1 MLIIEGFYFIC
12 GYPLDQRVA
21 AMFGAIDCS
30 IQLNQAGLNT
40 QAAAPLQGICFHTPG
55 LYCSGPGGFL
65 FCLCEEDARHHR
77 AEAKNRSKEDFMAN
91 VTMKELLES
100 GVHFGH
106 QTRRWNPKMKPYIF
120 GARNGIHIIDLQKT
134 VRLFKIA
141 YEFIVRTV
149 SEGYS
154 VLFVGTKKQAHDA
167 IVEESERCG
176 MFYVVNRWLGGTLT
190 NFQTIRKS
198 VARLKELEAMKE
210 EGGFAR
216 YTKKEALKL
225 EKQLAKLEKNLG
237 GIKDMDELP
246 GALFVVDPKRERI
259 AVREA
264 RKLGIPVV
272 AITDTNCDPD
282 EIDFIIPGNDDAI
295 RAIRLFCSRI
305 ADACVEGHNLAEE
318 RLRAEAEL
326 ARQQEEAVE
335 SEKERPEEAAPQE
348 AEGGPEIIVIPKREE
363 PVSKASEETTEE
375 ERTEG

>member
-1 MLIIEGFYFIC
+1 
-12 GYPLDQRVA
+12 
-21 AMFGAIDCS
+21 
-30 IQLNQAGLNT
+30 
-40 QAAAPLQGICFHTPG
+40 
-55 LYCSGPGGFL
+55 
-65 FCLCEEDARHHR
+65 
-77 AEAKNRSKEDFMAN
+77 MAN
-91 VTMKELLES
+91 VTMKELLEA

-120 GARNGIHIIDLQKT
+120 GARNGIHILDLQKT
-134 VRLFKIA
+134 VRLFKVA

-198 VARLKELEAMKE
+198 IARLKELETMKR
-210 EGGFAR
+210 EGGFSR

-225 EKQLAKLEKNLG
+225 EKELAKLEKNLG

-246 GALFVVDPKRERI
+246 GAIFVVDPKRERI

-326 ARQQEEAVE
+326 ARQQEEAAG
-335 SEKERPEEAAPQE
+335 EKEDVPAEAPAQE
-348 AEGGPEIIVIPKREE
+348 TEAGPEIIVIPKREE
-363 PVSKASEETTEE
+363 TEAQAQPDTEE
-375 ERTEG
+375 RGEE